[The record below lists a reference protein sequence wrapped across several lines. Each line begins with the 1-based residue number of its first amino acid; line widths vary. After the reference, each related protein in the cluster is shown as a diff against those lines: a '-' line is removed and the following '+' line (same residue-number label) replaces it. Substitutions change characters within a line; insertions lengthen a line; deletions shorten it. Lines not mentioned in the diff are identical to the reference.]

1 MPTVKLIAEE
11 HATGRVKEIYDDIKK
26 TYGMPFVPN
35 AYKAMA
41 LYPELLEAQWQKI
54 KALRAGKELSAR
66 EKELVALAVSATN
79 GCAYCID
86 AHTAILKRMG
96 VSDRAIV
103 ELMAVV
109 DHYNGLNAF
118 LEGLQIESD
127 IKP

>member
-1 MPTVKLIAEE
+1 MPTVKLITEKE
-11 HATGRVKEIYDDIKK
+11 ATGRVKEIYDDIKK

-41 LYPELLEAQWQKI
+41 VFPELLEAQWGKI

-66 EKELVALAVSATN
+66 EKEFVALAVSATN

>member
-41 LYPELLEAQWQKI
+41 VFPELLEAQWGKI
-54 KALRAGKELSAR
+54 KVLRAGKELSAR
-66 EKELVALAVSATN
+66 EKEFIALAVSATN
-79 GCAYCID
+79 GCDYCID
-86 AHTAILKRMG
+86 AHTAILKRLG
-96 VSDRAIV
+96 ASDRAIV
-103 ELMAVV
+103 EAMAVV
-109 DHYNGLNAF
+109 DHYNGINAF

>member
-11 HATGRVKEIYDDIKK
+11 EATGRVKEIYDDIKK

-41 LYPELLEAQWQKI
+41 LYPELLEAQWRKI